1 MELVKWKIPKDKL
14 DNWKRLNPDVPK
26 NIATDCA
33 INVLHFLGVI
43 ENREIAEKIAKH
55 KNDNKIGTDYSEILQ
70 FIFDSF
76 YNDKD
81 YTEFKI
87 NYEIGKKYDEEILNE
102 LNNNEYTIA
111 LYDRMND
118 IGHSVLIA
126 RLDNEI
132 KLYDPQQE
140 DSCAFQDLNDMIQNK
155 KYVSTRYIIKVRN
168 RLARKHSPTT
178 IKLRKPKSS
187 NDRPIK
193 KRRTSSTPVHSKT
206 RKSQKKLDSISNLVK
221 DFETKLNISNNKV
234 SNNKV
239 SNNKVANNKVA
250 NNNTKKRKLSNKSKS
265 ESYNI

>member
-1 MELVKWKIPKDKL
+1 MELVKWKIPKEKL
-14 DNWKRLNPDVPK
+14 VNWKRLNPDVPK
-26 NIATDCA
+26 NIAIDCA

-140 DSCAFQDLNDMIQNK
+140 EFCHFQKLPDMIKDQ

-193 KRRTSSTPVHSKT
+193 RRRTSSTPVHSKT
-206 RKSQKKLDSISNLVK
+206 RKSQKKSDSISNLVK

-239 SNNKVANNKVA
+239 SNNKVS